1 MGRPFSARRL
11 MEIDTRHTMLPPPPS
26 AEAEGW
32 DRSWRYLFETYT
44 PAMCRYVRTL
54 LRGIVGG
61 GAETEAED
69 VVQAYLTACV
79 EKGWLA
85 RDAAEIR
92 SFRSWLKMQ
101 LFRFTCDWIDR
112 MRAAKRQAAGSDL
125 GPDVLLG
132 MRARVM
138 DPADAAF
145 DRELVE
151 AAIESALRKLADRSE
166 DQAEVMRDLL
176 RRDGAASSDLADRLD
191 RNASQLAALTR
202 RARVAFAGLLAVE
215 LRTLTRDEHSFARLL
230 EDLDPYLP

>member
-1 MGRPFSARRL
+1 MSRPFSARRL

-26 AEAEGW
+26 AESEGW
-32 DRSWRYLFETYT
+32 DRSWQYLFDTYT

-54 LRGIVGG
+54 LRGIAGG
-61 GAETEAED
+61 AAETEAED
-69 VVQAYLTACV
+69 VVQAYLAACI

-101 LFRFTCDWIDR
+101 LFRFTCDWIDHR
-112 MRAAKRQAAGSDL
+112 QAAKRSAAGSDL
-125 GPDVLLG
+125 GAETLLG

-138 DPADAAF
+138 DPAEAAF
-145 DRELVE
+145 DQELVE
-151 AAIESALRKLADRSE
+151 AALESALGKLAERSE

-176 RRDGAASSDLADRLD
+176 RREGRASGDLGERLE
-191 RNASQLAALTR
+191 RTASQLAALTR